1 MHSDRS
7 LPNLAAVD
15 LNMTPFVA
23 IWETTRACDLACR
36 HCRAEAIPDALPGEL
51 STAEGT
57 RLLDELAEMGTPI
70 CVLSGGDPAKRKD
83 LLELVRH
90 GTKRGMRMAT
100 IPAATPLLTRELV
113 FGLKEAG
120 LAQMALSLD
129 GPTAEIH
136 DSFRRVR
143 GAFDRTMEGAKYAH
157 EAKLPLQINTVFST
171 HNLEHFDAMVEM
183 VRDLG
188 VVFWEVFFLV
198 PMGRGRELG
207 QMNGSQFEALFE
219 KLAAVARQVDFIVKV
234 TEAPHYR
241 RYLMQTNANANAN
254 ERHEHHVP
262 TNGGGRPPSPGHPH
276 EAMAGQAHSHR
287 GKGILPD
294 HMRRDFGPGGSIGLA
309 PKGVNSGKGHLFVSY
324 CGDIF
329 PSGFLPLACG
339 NLRSDSVTNVYRSH
353 RVFKELR
360 SPDLLGG
367 KCGICEFR
375 HICGG
380 SRARA
385 YAMTNDYLAE
395 EPFCA
400 YEPVGSP
407 QLTVADSAAPTP
419 PEKRETR

>member
-1 MHSDRS
+1 MHRGRS
-7 LPNLAAVD
+7 LPSLAAVD
-15 LNMTPFVA
+15 LNLTPFVA

-51 STAEGT
+51 STAEG
-57 RLLDELAEMGTPI
+57 RSLLDELAEMGTPI

-100 IPAATPLLTRELV
+100 IPAATPLLTRDLV

-129 GPTAEIH
+129 GPTAGIH
-136 DSFRRVR
+136 DSFRRVP
-143 GAFDRTMEGAKYAH
+143 GAFDRTMEGAKYAR

-171 HNLEHFDAMVEM
+171 YNWEHFDAMAET

-207 QMNGSQFEALFE
+207 QMDGAQFEALFE
-219 KLAAVARQVDFIVKV
+219 QLAVVARQVDFIVKV

-241 RYLMQTNANANAN
+241 RYLMQSKAK
-254 ERHEHHVP
+254 ERDGHHVSA
-262 TNGGGRPPSPGHPH
+262 NSGGHH
-276 EAMAGQAHSHR
+276 
-287 GKGILPD
+287 GKGMLPA

-309 PKGVNSGKGHLFVSY
+309 PKGVNSGNGHLFVSY

-339 NLRSDSVTNVYRSH
+339 NFRSDSVTNVYRSH

-360 SPDLLGG
+360 SPDRLGG

-385 YAMTNDYLAE
+385 YAMTGDYLAE

-400 YEPVGSP
+400 YEPGVSKSTGFVGSTAP
-407 QLTVADSAAPTP
+407 NSTV
-419 PEKRETR
+419 